1 MEVTEETVNQLK
13 ITLTEDAVTTLRVD
27 FYHRNR
33 KGNFRYHVS
42 FLFLPYVR
50 VKRDREMFQFNIN
63 RTSKWDGIF
72 NGLDF

>member
-33 KGNFRYHVS
+33 KGNFRYHVLS
-42 FLFLPYVR
+42 R
-50 VKRDREMFQFNIN
+50 I
-63 RTSKWDGIF
+63 IF
-72 NGLDF
+72 VFTLCKGKTW